1 MIVTTAMCLNSSKI
15 RKTLVF
21 KCILARYMHI
31 LHHKRI
37 IEVIQNIQPR
47 TVYLTHNPL
56 IIKYTVQKYSSL
68 TKMPILLT
76 LLHIFCNRDSMS
88 HFKICNSAFVI
99 LHINHSV
106 MLQCA

>member
-1 MIVTTAMCLNSSKI
+1 
-15 RKTLVF
+15 
-21 KCILARYMHI
+21 MHI

-56 IIKYTVQKYSSL
+56 IIKYIVQKYSSL

-76 LLHIFCNRDSMS
+76 LLHIFAIEIVRLIS
-88 HFKICNSAFVI
+88 KYAIP
-99 LHINHSV
+99 L
-106 MLQCA
+106 L